1 MATSEILAALGEYLQ
16 GGEQQGFGSK
26 DPWAGISGE
35 GGLEALLEKLAM
47 NVTNE
52 QECPDEDC
60 ALSAMQ
66 MGTLAASAN
75 LNAKESTAIRIY
87 MMIAYNEHVSFYRE
101 GLASGKSAA
110 EETKTKMGA
119 HGGTLPAHEF
129 SLQIEQEKGM
139 PWQAVVVVTSVMYR
153 GVVPTATEIDK
164 YGYGSDP
171 ALWTSTNLDRKA
183 KKKNFNDYL
192 QAMDSIGY
200 RDLLLKGAT
209 RMSQNK
215 AWAPY
220 AATLMLFVNKLSSM
234 TFDQNRGDLFLKYC
248 EEHMEAHKG
257 EGLYNAVRPT
267 DPQILEETVLSQK
280 NAPKASETEG
290 LEKKMDKRFEE
301 AQATERSLKDML
313 RAEQVKSAEM
323 KKKMETMERSIQSG
337 VSGGEPPKV
346 LGPPGP
352 NNPCNY
358 CGGIDHFARECPKKK
373 IADEARAAK
382 KKEAEKEE

>member
-75 LNAKESTAIRIY
+75 LNAKELTAIRIY
-87 MMIAYNEHVSFYRE
+87 MMIAYNNHVSFYRE
-101 GLASGKSAA
+101 GLASGKSAG

-153 GVVPTATEIDK
+153 GVVPVE
-164 YGYGSDP
+164 
-171 ALWTSTNLDRKA
+171 
-183 KKKNFNDYL
+183 
-192 QAMDSIGY
+192 
-200 RDLLLKGAT
+200 
-209 RMSQNK
+209 
-215 AWAPY
+215 
-220 AATLMLFVNKLSSM
+220 
-234 TFDQNRGDLFLKYC
+234 
-248 EEHMEAHKG
+248 
-257 EGLYNAVRPT
+257 
-267 DPQILEETVLSQK
+267 PQ
-280 NAPKASETEG
+280 
-290 LEKKMDKRFEE
+290 
-301 AQATERSLKDML
+301 
-313 RAEQVKSAEM
+313 
-323 KKKMETMERSIQSG
+323 
-337 VSGGEPPKV
+337 
-346 LGPPGP
+346 
-352 NNPCNY
+352 
-358 CGGIDHFARECPKKK
+358 
-373 IADEARAAK
+373 
-382 KKEAEKEE
+382 